1 MLGIHSCV
9 CPCVGVCPYVCVVA
23 EGACVWADGS
33 SSSWL
38 HEYHVV
44 D

>member
-1 MLGIHSCV
+1 MYRV
-9 CPCVGVCPYVCVVA
+9 FVGVRLCA
-23 EGACVWADGS
+23 LAAHELVWADGS

-38 HEYHVV
+38 HEYFVV